1 MAITKNIIV
10 GITDIH
16 NEPDAILVRSTENGE
31 DINIQV
37 VTSKFSVKRKDLMEA
52 IKVVQEFVEKREPIE
67 IVAHDMPQ
75 LIYGE

>member
-31 DINIQV
+31 DVNIQV

-52 IKVVQEFVEKREPIE
+52 MKVVQEFVEKREPIE
-67 IVAHDMPQ
+67 IVAENMPQ